1 MRPPITTDDFD
12 IEVGED
18 LISAAWVR
26 ARRVAPPLRA
36 ASLTPEE
43 VATLKDVLTVAIL
56 RWATTDGAHIFT
68 LSEVQSL
75 NAVSAR
81 PGHRT
86 QRLATRKRGLPVHPF
101 LTGGGEYE
109 FASDAPL

>member
-1 MRPPITTDDFD
+1 MRNPITTDDFD

-18 LISAAWVR
+18 LITAAWVR

-43 VATLKDVLTVAIL
+43 VATLKDILRVAIL
-56 RWATTDGAHIFT
+56 RWATTDSPHIFT
-68 LSEVQSL
+68 LSEVKSL
-75 NAVSAR
+75 YAVSAR

-86 QRLATRKRGLPVHPF
+86 KRLTTRRRGLPVHPF
-101 LTGGGEYE
+101 LNDTEDRHTGVYGE
-109 FASDAPL
+109 